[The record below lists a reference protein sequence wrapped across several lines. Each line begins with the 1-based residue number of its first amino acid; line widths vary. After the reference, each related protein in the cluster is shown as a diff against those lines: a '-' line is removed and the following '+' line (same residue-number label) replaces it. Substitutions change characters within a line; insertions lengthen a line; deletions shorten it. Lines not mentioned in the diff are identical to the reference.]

1 MSRPGALLHHEE
13 MPGSG
18 VPVVLLHGVLD
29 EPGAW
34 AAVARRLHEAG
45 HRVLLVHARGHGASP
60 PWAPGM
66 DWSPLAEAHD
76 VLDLLRREAPEG
88 AHLVGHS
95 RGGTSAC
102 WAAVEEPGLVRS
114 LAVVA
119 SPPQASEVFRAH
131 FRKLLDRE
139 RDPRRADA
147 LRYLSTIPDDDFP
160 THALRRLSGP
170 ALVVEAEDDPL
181 YSPTHT
187 MFWRMFLP
195 YAAFER
201 VPGGHRF
208 FVDGDGAAWLGER
221 LSRHVVGDGRRDD
234 APTPGTSAARPGPDE
249 RARRGRRCEEG

>member
-1 MSRPGALLHHEE
+1 MDDAPLRHEE
-13 MPGSG
+13 LPGEG
-18 VPVVLLHGVLD
+18 PPFVLLHGVLD
-29 EPGAW
+29 GPALW
-34 AAVARRLHEAG
+34 ARVARRLNAAG
-45 HRVLLVHARGHGASP
+45 RRVLLVHARGHGASP
-60 PWAPGM
+60 PWRPGM
-66 DWSPLAEAHD
+66 DWSPLADARD
-76 VLDLLRREAPEG
+76 VVDLLRREAPEG
-88 AHLVGHS
+88 AHLAGHS

-131 FRKLLDRE
+131 FRRLAQRE
-139 RDPRRADA
+139 TEPRRLDA
-147 LRYLSTIPDDDFP
+147 LRYLSTIPEDDFP
-160 THALRRLSGP
+160 THALRRWRGP

-208 FVDGDGAAWLGER
+208 PAESEEGAAWLSER
-221 LSRHVVGDGRRDD
+221 LLRLASEAEAGKG
-234 APTPGTSAARPGPDE
+234 
-249 RARRGRRCEEG
+249 